1 MHTSNGMFKN
11 KFAKFVESC
20 ELVLDSAAGVE
31 YNEPIEKSIQVYSTF
46 LSPLLMKR
54 SMEGEHCGNSFANQ
68 GWGFYCLALNAF
80 AVWAK
85 EQNAVRI

>member
-31 YNEPIEKSIQVYSTF
+31 YNEPIEKSNQVYRIF
-46 LSPLLMKR
+46 LHLYIMKR
-54 SMEGEHCGNSFANQ
+54 SMEG
-68 GWGFYCLALNAF
+68 
-80 AVWAK
+80 
-85 EQNAVRI
+85 